1 MVSRRI
7 TSGALTYH
15 DEDVPHGEALLVADA
30 KAGVT
35 DLVLPDGRV
44 VAVLTAEVAD
54 NFDFSELPPNE
65 LAATAAKHRMARQ
78 PLEGEPIE
86 PRADMLVQRTGLPFH
101 AMHEHYAP
109 RDRPLRLTE
118 PVQRNLIFYVDT
130 ETFQERNIPLQY
142 FATAYF
148 TVLAQHV
155 PKAPEIMDWMEALR
169 GKITDRPIVRE
180 DLEVQL
186 AEYGLSPADEIMDFW
201 LKHLNDRTVSLTW
214 LLHYL
219 SRLLNVF
226 AEEPSVRAVRGS
238 ELVSMHDDELR
249 ALLAAPPHKG
259 WRSQLIAI
267 GLVLHD
273 RDQFSDAAVEAAKE
287 GLAQYRP

>member
-1 MVSRRI
+1 MVARRI
-7 TSGALTYH
+7 TSGALRYH
-15 DEDVPHGEALLVADA
+15 DEDVPRGVPLLVADA
-30 KAGVT
+30 KSGVA

-44 VAVLTAEVAD
+44 VALSAADVAD

-109 RDRPLRLTE
+109 RDRPLRLTD
-118 PVQRNLIFYVDT
+118 PPQPNLIFYVDT
-130 ETFQERNIPLQY
+130 ETFQERNIPVQY
-142 FATAYF
+142 FTTAYF

-155 PKAPEIMDWMEALR
+155 PKAPELLDWMEALR
-169 GKITDRPIVRE
+169 LKITDRPIVRE
-180 DLEVQL
+180 DLEDKL
-186 AEYGLSPADEIMDFW
+186 AEFGLNPADEIMEYW
-201 LKHLNDRTVSLTW
+201 LRHLNDRTVSLTW
-214 LLHYL
+214 LLHHL
-219 SRLLNVF
+219 SRLINIF

-238 ELVSMHDDELR
+238 QLVSMHDDELR
-249 ALLAAPPHKG
+249 QLLAANPHKG
-259 WRSQLIAI
+259 WRTQLVVI
-267 GLVLHD
+267 GLVLQD
-273 RDQFSDAAVEAAKE
+273 RDQFSDAAVEAAKD